1 MKRRIYYFSR
11 PECMLDKEHQYTDD
25 VAITFA
31 KNKKQAIEHFKTLY
45 SWPDLEQ

>member
-1 MKRRIYYFSR
+1 MKKRIYYFSR

-31 KNKKQAIEHFKTLY
+31 KNKKQAIKHFKTLY